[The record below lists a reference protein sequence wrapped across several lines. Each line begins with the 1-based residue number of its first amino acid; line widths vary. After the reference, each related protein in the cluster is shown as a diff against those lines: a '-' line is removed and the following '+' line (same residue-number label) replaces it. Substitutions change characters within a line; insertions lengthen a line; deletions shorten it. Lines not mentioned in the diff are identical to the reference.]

1 MQNKFEVDHG
11 GRDEY
16 VEIKKRS
23 DRVGDCA
30 IRATAIFLDLPYHEV
45 RDDLFELAKLR
56 FNMPNAD
63 AVVYEYLKQKGFE
76 SKPTIYKSGRTR
88 YRLGEFPLKGRVMCR
103 VNKHWATIVDGVVR
117 DTWDSRR
124 KAVGRYLIKPTL

>member
-23 DRVGDCA
+23 DRVADCA

-76 SKPTIYKSGRTR
+76 FETFLTI
-88 YRLGEFPLKGRVMCR
+88 
-103 VNKHWATIVDGVVR
+103 
-117 DTWDSRR
+117 
-124 KAVGRYLIKPTL
+124 AVGRYLIKPTL